1 MALYQSCPDLSNH
14 LYILP
19 SQGQDAG
26 TQRSRCLP
34 LGFVQRPGMERI
46 DQRQHQTGV
55 GRGVSFVLSHPPLD
69 LGHRQ
74 VVMAGDGGLIQPGVY
89 QRGLQSLVAVLAEK
103 TSRFG
108 NRL

>member
-1 MALYQSCPDLSNH
+1 MRSVETNNGIQVWANDGAGAFTALREVLDPIEGNVTA
-14 LYILP
+14 IAGVNRALP
-19 SQGQDAG
+19 
-26 TQRSRCLP
+26 
-34 LGFVQRPGMERI
+34 
-46 DQRQHQTGV
+46 
-55 GRGVSFVLSHPPLD
+55 HPPLD